1 MNTRVLSLL
10 FCAQYIISSSR
21 LPATYEVLVSR
32 WCRRKLEVMANE
44 EPNQAHKWLQP
55 APDFLGLTTF
65 DLSSTVGCAA
75 MESQFF
81 PLIIKFSTLLRDTRT
96 SIQIYPYVINSIL
109 TLLFRTTLSVQA
121 RAVYE
126 FHVCARERERPRAL
140 VFSKASTLVRSM
152 SLFVQLHR

>member
-1 MNTRVLSLL
+1 
-10 FCAQYIISSSR
+10 
-21 LPATYEVLVSR
+21 
-32 WCRRKLEVMANE
+32 MANE

-109 TLLFRTTLSVQA
+109 TLLF
-121 RAVYE
+121 
-126 FHVCARERERPRAL
+126 
-140 VFSKASTLVRSM
+140 
-152 SLFVQLHR
+152 